1 MEHSTALSRPPAADR
16 RSRVLDRLARPILDA
31 VLPRIDSRIPGSTM
45 PFETPEMMKPHA
57 GSRRWAWT
65 HYGVFLPELP
75 GPHRYLN
82 TMTLIGATGALAFD
96 NDYLA
101 ADDAR
106 DTATVLSST
115 AADGQHHYRAYD
127 TGRDCSFADDGS
139 RLDWG
144 RDLSITGAFP
154 HFHVRGHYDNFE
166 VSLDIRATEQ
176 VSWFVRTPLYDHLS
190 LLATAT
196 GTLTDNTGATI
207 AIDQTLCTFEYA
219 RCMSPQALTAQAL
232 STRRKLPVDFFTYQI
247 INLDSS
253 TQVLLTEV
261 RAAGAVA
268 CLLAYVRCLDGTTR
282 VYDDVA
288 MTVLSYQEHPLVD
301 PLGRTMRVPRQL
313 RWRVRDAAGAE
324 ILAFDADVDSPLRY
338 GHGRGYVGAYT
349 YRGTWQGQRPVTGSG
364 YMEWIDCEAGQ

>member
-1 MEHSTALSRPPAADR
+1 MEHSTALPQAPAADR
-16 RSRVLDRLARPILDA
+16 RSRILDRLARPILDA
-31 VLPRIDSRIPGSTM
+31 VLPRIDSRIPESTR
-45 PFETPEMMKPHA
+45 PFETPEMMRPHA
-57 GSRRWAWT
+57 ESRRWAWT

-82 TMTLIGATGALAFD
+82 TMTFIGATGALAFD

-115 AADGQHHYRAYD
+115 AADGHHHYGAYD

-144 RDLSITGAFP
+144 KDLSITGAYP
-154 HFHVRGHYDNFE
+154 HFHVRGHYDNFD
-166 VSLDIRATEQ
+166 VSLDIRATDQ
-176 VSWFVRTPLYDHLS
+176 VSWFIRTPFYDHLS
-190 LLATAT
+190 LFATAT
-196 GTLTDNTGATI
+196 GTLTDKTGTV
-207 AIDQTLCTFEYA
+207 AIERTLCTFEYA
-219 RCMSPQALTAQAL
+219 RCMSPQALTAQPL
-232 STRRKLPVDFFTYQI
+232 STQRKLPVDFFTYQI
-247 INLDSS
+247 VNLDSS

-268 CLLAYVRCLDGTTR
+268 CLLAHVRCLDGTTR

-288 MTVLSYQEHPLVD
+288 MTVLSYQAQPSVD
-301 PLGRTMRVPRQL
+301 PRGRAMRVPRQL
-313 RWRVRDAAGAE
+313 RWRVRDATGAE
-324 ILAFDADVDSPLRY
+324 ILTFDAEVDSPLRY

-349 YRGTWQGQRPVTGSG
+349 YQGTWQGRRPVTGSG
-364 YMEWIDCEAGQ
+364 YMEWVDCRAEQ

>member
-1 MEHSTALSRPPAADR
+1 MEHPTAPPQSLAADH
-16 RSRVLDRLARPILDA
+16 RSRILDRLARPILDV
-31 VLPRIDSRIPGSTM
+31 VLPRIDSRVLDSTR
-45 PFETPEMMKPHA
+45 PFKTPEIMRPHA
-57 GSRRWAWT
+57 ESRRWAWT

-144 RDLSITGAFP
+144 SDLSITGAYP
-154 HFHVRGHYDNFE
+154 YFHVRGQYDDFD
-166 VSLDIRATEQ
+166 VSLDIRATDQ
-176 VSWFVRTPLYDHLS
+176 VSWFVRTPFYDHLS
-190 LLATAT
+190 LFATAT
-196 GTLTDNTGATI
+196 GTLNDKTGAV
-207 AIDQTLCTFEYA
+207 AIEQTLCTFEYA
-219 RCMSPQALTAQAL
+219 RCISPQSLTAQVL
-232 STRRKLPVDFFTYQI
+232 PTQRKLPVDFFTYQI
-247 INLDSS
+247 VNLDSS

-268 CLLAYVRCLDGTTR
+268 CRLVYVRCLDGTTR

-288 MTVLSYQEHPLVD
+288 MTVVSYQPKPLVD
-301 PLGRTMRVPRQL
+301 PLGRPMRVPQHL
-313 RWRVRDAAGAE
+313 RWQVRDETGAE
-324 ILAFDADVDSPLRY
+324 ILTFDAEVDSPLRY

-349 YRGTWQGQRPVTGSG
+349 YRGTWQGRHWVTGSG
-364 YMEWIDCEAGQ
+364 YMEWIDCESGK

>member
-1 MEHSTALSRPPAADR
+1 MEHPTALSPALVPDR
-16 RSRVLDRLARPILDA
+16 RSRILDRLTRPILDT
-31 VLPRIDSRIPGSTM
+31 VLPRIDSRVLASTR
-45 PFETPEMMKPHA
+45 PFTTPEVMRPHA
-57 GSRRWAWT
+57 ESRRWAWT

-75 GPHRYLN
+75 SPHRYLN
-82 TMTLIGATGALAFD
+82 TMTFIGATGALAFD

-115 AADGQHHYRAYD
+115 AAEGQHHYRAYD
-127 TGRDCSFADDGS
+127 AGRDCSFAADGS

-144 RDLSITGAFP
+144 RDLSITGAYP
-154 HFHVRGHYDNFE
+154 YFHVRGHYDEFD
-166 VSLDIRATEQ
+166 VSLDIRATDQ

-190 LLATAT
+190 LFATAT
-196 GTLTDNTGATI
+196 GTLTDKTGTV
-207 AIDQTLCTFEYA
+207 AIEQTLCTFEYA
-219 RCMSPQALTAQAL
+219 RCMSPQSLTAQVL
-232 STRRKLPVDFFTYQI
+232 PTQRKLPVDFFTYQI

-268 CLLAYVRCLDGTTR
+268 CRLAHVRSLDGTTR

-288 MTVLSYQEHPLVD
+288 MTVVSYRPKPLVD
-301 PLGRTMRVPRQL
+301 PRGRPMRVPRQL
-313 RWRVRDAAGAE
+313 RWRVRDATGAQ
-324 ILAFDADVDSPLRY
+324 ILILDAEVDSPLRY

-349 YRGTWQGQRPVTGSG
+349 YRGTWQGRSSVAGSG
-364 YMEWIDCEAGQ
+364 YMEWIDCESGQ